1 MAYARPVGQGRRRVL
16 TSVAALVLLVEAG
29 ALAWCAAA
37 LPDPPAPVDPAA
49 PIAAQVARV
58 DREFIDRLPPFSD
71 RFVGWPLVEH
81 RDQRRALLSLADP
94 LAPEAARSLARFDR
108 NLGEIVPRYR
118 STVLLLTTSLLLGAL
133 ALAWT
138 AWRRPTPRAL
148 LAPLACGLAVAPILS
163 EPLVGRDYGA
173 RLAPFVLPMLIAGG
187 LVLLRERAAL
197 REPARRI
204 GRLVTLG
211 PAGFAMLCVVL
222 LAVSGAACIRVGVDE
237 QLQLLTELGA
247 VLVANA
253 IVHLTIALAF
263 AVRGLL
269 AALRRR

>member
-1 MAYARPVGQGRRRVL
+1 MGQGRRRIL

-138 AWRRPTPRAL
+138 AWRRPTPLAL

-197 REPARRI
+197 RAPARTI

-211 PAGFAMLCVVL
+211 PASFALICVVL
-222 LAVSGAACIRVGVDE
+222 LAVFGAVFISVGAAE
-237 QLQLLTELGA
+237 QVQFLIELGA

-253 IVHLTIALAF
+253 IVHLVVTVVLGLRKIA
-263 AVRGLL
+263 AV
-269 AALRRR
+269 LRRR